1 MLKHKLFFILLLGAL
16 FSVQAQETWGL
27 EKCIDYALQNNIQIK
42 QTELQLQLN
51 QINQERNLGA
61 FLPTLNASASH
72 GYNWGQTIDPFT
84 NQFATE
90 RIRSNSFGIGTS
102 MNIFNGFQN
111 QINLQQGRTNLE
123 VAQADLESMMNDV
136 SLQVANAYL
145 NVLFN
150 QEFVRIAEANL
161 DGTNEQLG
169 RIQKL
174 VDAGAAPRG
183 NLYDIQSQAAT
194 DQASLISAENNLKLA
209 KLSLTQLLQL
219 SGNDANIQIE
229 SPAIDDLG
237 GMSFP
242 GSSTE
247 VLAHATSN
255 LPQMKSAR
263 AGVVSADQ
271 GVQLAKSGIYPN
283 VSVSFNYGTGY
294 SGNNRQPI
302 GEPIFEGNT
311 TIGFV
316 DGTNEIVL
324 SPSFGFDEF
333 ETKPFQDQLSD
344 NINSSLFFRMTIPI
358 FNGFN
363 TKASVSQAKV
373 QQLQATYALEQT
385 EQQLVQDVE
394 RAYADALAAK
404 NNYEASETSLNA
416 AQTAFE
422 YAEAQYEAGSINLAD
437 YTTSRIRRDNANADL
452 IRNKYDYLFRVKV
465 LEFYNGNQLTLNR

>member
-1 MLKHKLFFILLLGAL
+1 MLKHKLFFVLLICA
-16 FSVQAQETWGL
+16 FSSLEAQETWGL
-27 EKCIDYALQNNIQIK
+27 EKCIDYALENNIQIK

-61 FLPTLNASASH
+61 FLPTLNANASH

-90 RIRSNSFGIGTS
+90 RIRSNSFGIGTN

-111 QINLQQGRTNLE
+111 HINLKQGKTNLE
-123 VAQADLESMMNDV
+123 VAQADLEAMMNDV
-136 SLQVANAYL
+136 ALQVANAYL

-150 QEFVRIAEANL
+150 QEFLRIAEANL
-161 DGTNEQLG
+161 DGTNEQLD

-183 NLYDIQSQAAT
+183 NLFDIQSQAAT
-194 DQASLISAENNLKLA
+194 DQASVISAENNLKLA

-219 SGNDANIQIE
+219 SGNDTNILIE
-229 SPAIDDLG
+229 SPVIDDLG
-237 GMSFP
+237 DMSFP

-263 AGVVSADQ
+263 AGVLSADQ
-271 GVQLAKSGIYPN
+271 GVQLAKTGMYPN

-302 GEPIFEGNT
+302 GDPIFEGNT
-311 TIGFV
+311 PIGFV

-344 NINSSLFFRMTIPI
+344 NINSSLFFRMTIPV

-363 TKASVSQAKV
+363 TKANVSQAKV
-373 QQLQATYALEQT
+373 QQLQATYALEQA

-437 YTTSRIRRDNANADL
+437 YTTSRIRKDNANADL